1 VHSPDEIL
9 ERADEV
15 ASELA
20 ALRASGDHYFSALMV
35 TDITELSSVL
45 FVEGERDFVSML
57 RFPRLNETTFEL
69 KDVLSR
75 KKQLVPLLIELTE
88 KALGD

>member
-1 VHSPDEIL
+1 VL
-9 ERADEV
+9 A
-15 ASELA
+15 ELA
-20 ALRASGDHYFSALMV
+20 RLRMRGKHYFCALMV

-45 FVEGERDFVSML
+45 FVDGDKDFVSML
-57 RFPRLNETTFEL
+57 RFPRLDDRTFEL

-88 KALGD
+88 KVVAG